1 MLTVHSITKSYGI
14 HAVLSKITFNLNAGE
29 KAALVGPN
37 GCGKSTL
44 LRILAG
50 VESPDSGS
58 FHYSPPDLQPG
69 YLPQGG
75 ELPANASLGRMLT
88 EMQGDLP
95 GLTYRLE
102 QLAAALA
109 ADPAQARLQE
119 EYDACLSQIDLINEN
134 AGAAPAILAAFGLD
148 NIPPHLPLT
157 ALSGGQKTR
166 LRLSGLLL
174 ARPRVLLLDEP
185 TNHLDLEMLEWLE
198 TWLKRSSCAVLL
210 VSHDRVFI
218 DRVAD
223 NVYEIDPVTHA
234 LKVYPGN
241 YSAYLE
247 QKAQERQRL
256 FQEYSDQQEEIA
268 RLSAAARR
276 IRGIAKFK
284 KGGKADTGDKFAKA
298 FFANRSLETSRRA

>member
-1 MLTVHSITKSYGI
+1 MLTVHSITKSSGI
-14 HAVLSKITFNLNAGE
+14 HTVLSQITFNLNAGE

-50 VESPDSGS
+50 VESSDSGS

-75 ELPANASLGRMLT
+75 DLPANASLGRMLT

-95 GLTYRLE
+95 GLTHRLE

-109 ADPAQARLQE
+109 ADPAQTRLQE

-134 AGAAPAILAAFGLD
+134 AGEAPAILAAFGLD

-166 LRLSGLLL
+166 LRLAGL
-174 ARPRVLLLDEP
+174 AGGAPPR
-185 TNHLDLEMLEWLE
+185 
-198 TWLKRSSCAVLL
+198 
-210 VSHDRVFI
+210 
-218 DRVAD
+218 
-223 NVYEIDPVTHA
+223 
-234 LKVYPGN
+234 
-241 YSAYLE
+241 
-247 QKAQERQRL
+247 
-256 FQEYSDQQEEIA
+256 
-268 RLSAAARR
+268 AAAGRTHHRR
-276 IRGIAKFK
+276 GPRYTAGFLAVAHPPGA
-284 KGGKADTGDKFAKA
+284 GGAAGGHPLH
-298 FFANRSLETSRRA
+298 SIYG